1 MCVPTY
7 IYIHSYILTN
17 VSILHVYVT
26 VLHICMVFLVQS
38 LCNACGIRQRKA
50 RRAMAEAAAA
60 AANGFAVG
68 TTDTTATTA
77 ASSSMK
83 KEKKWRG
90 NDHNVSVRCKN
101 KRKVIMTD
109 VSAGTASYKYYK
121 RNNKHL
127 CDFEQLASFPPS
139 VLFPQDVAEAAI
151 LLMELSCGL
160 INHS

>member
-1 MCVPTY
+1 MT
-7 IYIHSYILTN
+7 
-17 VSILHVYVT
+17 VT
-26 VLHICMVFLVQS
+26 TCMVFLVQS

-50 RRAMAEAAAA
+50 RRAVAEAAAA

-68 TTDTTATTA
+68 TTDITTATTA
-77 ASSSMK
+77 ASSSMNK
-83 KEKKWRG
+83 GKEKKSRG
-90 NDHNVSVRCKN
+90 NDQNVSVRCKN
-101 KRKVIMTD
+101 KRKLIMTD

-127 CDFEQLASFPPS
+127 CDFEQLAVFPPS